1 MIKQVENNLIKLA
14 RGGDQEATNELI
26 ENYKGL
32 VNSIARRYFI
42 VGGETEDLI
51 QEGMIGLFNAIQSYD
66 ETSEASFK
74 TFANLLIKRKV
85 QSAIKSANRQKNKML
100 NQYITVNNQGI
111 IVMDNNLSVT
121 DENDEKELGIY
132 IESEYPDPENSVI
145 SKEMQDFIKM
155 EIEKKLTILE
165 KNILELFI
173 AGKSYAQIAKE
184 LNLNTKAVDNNL
196 FRIRKKLSHLK
207 NK

>member
-111 IVMDNNLSVT
+111 IVMDNNVNSNC
-121 DENDEKELGIY
+121 DRNSHRDC
-132 IESEYPDPENSVI
+132 SADP
-145 SKEMQDFIKM
+145 Q
-155 EIEKKLTILE
+155 
-165 KNILELFI
+165 
-173 AGKSYAQIAKE
+173 
-184 LNLNTKAVDNNL
+184 
-196 FRIRKKLSHLK
+196 
-207 NK
+207 